1 MFIIDFFIELWKTLN
16 SENNDPIIIG
26 MIAVMFAL
34 LINNYNNHKNS
45 KKLLREK
52 DERIKELREE
62 RNKYQNIFLKQIG
75 GERKSSKDK

>member
-1 MFIIDFFIELWKTLN
+1 VFIIDFFIELWKTLN